1 MQKGTETNI
10 VRIALTAMD
19 KIIIKWPQLTTAQV
33 ILAIVLFISIWLAF
47 LTVDISYNRAVNTA
61 NTKTLVDQT
70 NSIHKILEAQ
80 GNLSGQQRQQLL
92 HQFAVISQHGGFAT
106 QEDTQQNKAILSDLN
121 QSSADNKA
129 IISSL
134 NQSFTGINAKLD
146 KLDKLL
152 NHTR

>member
-1 MQKGTETNI
+1 MVVAKQ
-10 VRIALTAMD
+10 MD

-70 NSIHKILEAQ
+70 NAIHKILEAQ
-80 GNLSGQQRQQLL
+80 GNLSGQQRQALL

-106 QEDTQQNKAILSDLN
+106 QEDTEQNKKILSD
-121 QSSADNKA
+121 
-129 IISSL
+129 L